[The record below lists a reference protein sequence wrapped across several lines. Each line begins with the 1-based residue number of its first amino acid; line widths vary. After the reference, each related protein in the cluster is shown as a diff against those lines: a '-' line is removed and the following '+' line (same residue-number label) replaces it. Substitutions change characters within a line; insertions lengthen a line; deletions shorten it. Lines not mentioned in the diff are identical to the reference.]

1 MTSPPLS
8 RHLLVRMPLLL
19 LACAPGTL
27 DDSGAAPALWPG
39 EDLRPALD
47 HGFFAAHALPEL
59 SLYAG
64 CEEDP
69 DRPDAAH
76 RGPLGIGNGRV
87 FALLGLEAPLNR
99 LHELTGPSYDKGA
112 RFFGDHWLTLEVDG
126 VEAPFTRECIARPR
140 GTGLVITRAEAG
152 DVTMYTVDL
161 APRLSDAEAPAAIVR
176 HVLVE
181 TATPHAVRVR
191 HHAWQDLV
199 EEDGALVEEIAGE
212 RRMAVLGLTDGAVD
226 LGTVDGEAS
235 TTLRIA
241 FAEEGQELP
250 DTRAAEGWLDPT
262 LAWWADWSATGVQL
276 SSDDPRVEDL
286 YDAQR
291 VLIQVQTTAA
301 GGIAPMSRYT
311 GVWLRDTI
319 GPVRFLLRAGLHEQA
334 RAALAYLHQCHAARG
349 DYGNSCTSGLDPSVQ
364 VDEPDWAGMGTFSGR
379 TAAEGPSYVPLA
391 WLDEAAWTD
400 DLSPVETRWDYLRRG
415 VLAQVIDE
423 EGRQTFSGDETFRLF
438 LNVTLG
444 LELEEPWEEVA
455 WSANSSLLTKAAAE
469 RLAQAAAAL
478 GRGEDAALLAERAA
492 LADHALRSHFLQGG
506 AWLAPFVLHSDWEGS
521 ALGDLPAGTVA
532 PQPFE
537 DVNLT
542 LTWTGAIAV
551 DDPLAMSD
559 LQALLDVAGRGDG
572 TVQSPPAARYAGAEL
587 YGVEI
592 EEGVGTGMVPGYA
605 LSTFT
610 RLGHPQAAAAFDAL
624 HDYAGPTGSF
634 PEALLYDDKSALQV
648 YYDETG
654 GIGDIAA
661 RYRPWE
667 GAINLDAM
675 LEYLLGAAPVDG
687 GARFRPHLPAGHRQ
701 LAARGLRVGACVGD
715 LEVEGRDRAAAL
727 RFTAAQPCTV
737 TLELPVPTAPRDPG
751 EGSLLTLPGGELLWR
766 APPQALEAGQA
777 ASLALSW

>member
-1 MTSPPLS
+1 M
-8 RHLLVRMPLLL
+8 LLPLLL
-19 LACAPGTL
+19 LACAPGPPAS
-27 DDSGAAPALWPG
+27 DDSGGAPALWPG
-39 EDLRPALD
+39 EDVRPALE

-59 SLYAG
+59 SLYSW

-76 RGPLGIGNGRV
+76 RGPLGVGNGRA
-87 FALLGLEAPLNR
+87 FALLGLAAPLNR
-99 LHELTGPSYDKGA
+99 LHAMTGPTYDKGT

-126 VEAPFTRECIARPR
+126 VEAPFTRECITRPR
-140 GTGLVITRAEAG
+140 GTGLVITRADAG
-152 DVTMYTVDL
+152 DVTLYTVDL

-176 HVLVE
+176 HVLVQ
-181 TATPHAVRVR
+181 TDAPHAVRVR
-191 HHAWQDLV
+191 HHAWQDLALQ
-199 EEDGALVEEIAGE
+199 DGALVEEIAGE
-212 RRMAVLGLTDGAVD
+212 RRLAVLGLTDGVVD
-226 LGTVDGEAS
+226 LGTVQGEAAA
-235 TTLRIA
+235 TLRFA
-241 FAEEGQELP
+241 FAEAGQDLP
-250 DTRAAEGWLDPT
+250 DTAQAEAWTDPT
-262 LAWWADWSATGVQL
+262 LAWWTDWSATGVQL

-291 VLIQVQTTAA
+291 VLVQVQTTAA

-319 GPVRFLLRAGLHEQA
+319 GPVRFLLRAGLHDQA
-334 RAALAYLHQCHAARG
+334 RAALAYLHQCHAERG
-349 DYGNSCTSGLDPSVQ
+349 DYGNSCTSGLDPTVQ
-364 VDEPDWAGMGTFSGR
+364 VDEPDWAALGAFSGR

-400 DLSPVETRWDYLRRG
+400 DRSQVEERWDYLRRG

-423 EGRQTFSGDETFRLF
+423 EGRQAFSGDETFRLF
-438 LNVTLG
+438 LNVALG
-444 LELEEPWEEVA
+444 LELEEPWQDVA
-455 WSANSSLLTKAAAE
+455 WSANSSLLMKAAAGRMARE
-469 RLAQAAAAL
+469 ADAL
-478 GRGEDAALLAERAA
+478 GRGEDAALLAARSE
-492 LADHALRSHFLQGG
+492 LADHALRTHFLQEGT
-506 AWLAPFVLHSDWEGS
+506 WLAPFILHST
-521 ALGDLPAGTVA
+521 LGDLPAGMVA

-542 LTWTGAIAV
+542 LTWSDAFDV
-551 DDPLAMSD
+551 DDPLATTD
-559 LQALLDVAGRGDG
+559 LQALLDFAGRGDG

-624 HDYAGPTGSF
+624 HAYAGPTGSF

-687 GARFRPHLPAGHRQ
+687 GAHFRPHLPAGHRQ
-701 LAARGLRVGACVGD
+701 LAARGLRAGACVGD

-751 EGSLLTLPGGELLWR
+751 EGSLVTLPGGELLWR